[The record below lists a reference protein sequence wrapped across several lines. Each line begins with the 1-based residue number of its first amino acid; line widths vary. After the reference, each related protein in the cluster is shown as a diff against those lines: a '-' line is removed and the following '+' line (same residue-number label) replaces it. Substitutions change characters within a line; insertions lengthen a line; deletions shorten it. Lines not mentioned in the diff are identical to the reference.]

1 MDKER
6 KVYLDSDDIPKGIK
20 VMAIKVK
27 DPLILL
33 MAEEGL
39 DSEVALYRHCLVY
52 VELTGEE
59 FAGAQGDQA
68 RTDALAREF
77 APLVQRKLDAPWY
90 RWVEEEDGSWTRE
103 E

>member
-6 KVYLDSDDIPKGIK
+6 NVYLDCDKIPRKVK

-33 MAEEGL
+33 MAEGGL
-39 DSEVALYRHCLVY
+39 DSEVALYRHCMVY
-52 VELTGEE
+52 VELTAEE
-59 FAGAQGDQA
+59 FAGARGDQIKI
-68 RTDALAREF
+68 DALAREF
-77 APLVQRKLDAPWY
+77 APLVQRTLDAPWY

>member
-6 KVYLDSDDIPKGIK
+6 NVYLDATQIPTGVK
-20 VMAIKVK
+20 VMGIKVK

-39 DSEVALYRHCLVY
+39 DNEVALYRHCMVY
-52 VELTGEE
+52 VELTDEE
-59 FAGAQGDQA
+59 FAGARGDQA
-68 RTDALAREF
+68 KIDALAREF

>member
-6 KVYLDSDDIPKGIK
+6 NVYLDATQIPTGVK

-39 DSEVALYRHCLVY
+39 DSEVALYRHCMVY
-52 VELTGEE
+52 VALTAEE
-59 FAGAQGDQA
+59 FAQARGDQT
-68 RTDALAREF
+68 RIDALARKF

-90 RWVEEEDGSWTRE
+90 RWVEEEDGSWTRRE
-103 E
+103 